1 MLGLSI
7 LVFVMV
13 CTASIAIP
21 GLRPMAVVI
30 IIITAVALIAANI
43 AFDLLIK
50 RERERGNEFKK
61 HAKLKNAEIAGER
74 ERVEKFVES
83 ELSRRS
89 ALEDGDCASEQKGD
103 EDRGDEISED
113 EIIEIGSIGEK

>member
-1 MLGLSI
+1 M
-7 LVFVMV
+7 
-13 CTASIAIP
+13 
-21 GLRPMAVVI
+21 
-30 IIITAVALIAANI
+30 
-43 AFDLLIK
+43 
-50 RERERGNEFKK
+50 
-61 HAKLKNAEIAGER
+61 
-74 ERVEKFVES
+74 ES